1 LSKNYELLQISGK
14 GQRLFAPVL
23 EVPTAPA
30 GEFAGTA
37 PNSGTPATPQ
47 RREAASSNRTGRAF
61 PRPPWISG
69 GRGLLEDAEEREGV
83 EPASWSERLAGLWG
97 RSKIALASV
106 IGNRTA
112 QQFGRSRRNLK
123 ALTELASIAREE
135 QVKLVQRVFLAGQPT
150 PKVVVFSGIEG
161 GNGCSRVCAE
171 SAMVL
176 AAQTSASVCLVD
188 SDLRSPTLHRYF
200 GLDNRE
206 GFAEAMLELG
216 PIRDFS
222 RRLADGNLWI
232 MTSGVHTPDPHAL
245 LTSETLR
252 TRLKELREAFDFV
265 LLDAPPLNPYADATK
280 LGSLADGVILVMGA
294 NSTRREAARKAKE
307 DLKAANAKILAA
319 VLNRRT
325 FPIPE
330 PLYKIL

>member
-14 GQRLFAPVL
+14 GRKLFAPVH
-23 EVPTAPA
+23 EVPAAPV

-37 PNSGTPATPQ
+37 PSSAAPAISQ
-47 RREAASSNRTGRAF
+47 RREVASSNRIGRAF
-61 PRPPWISG
+61 PTSSLISG
-69 GRGLLEDAEEREGV
+69 VRGLLEDAEEREGV
-83 EPASWSERLAGLWG
+83 EPASWGERLAGLWG

-106 IGNRTA
+106 IGNRKA
-112 QQFGRSRRNLK
+112 QEFSRSHRNSK

-135 QVKLVQRVFLAGQPT
+135 QVKLVQRVFLAAQPT

-171 SAMVL
+171 SAKVL
-176 AAQTSASVCLVD
+176 AAQTSGSVCLVD

-206 GFAEAMLELG
+206 GFAEAMLGLG

-222 RRLADGNLWI
+222 QRLADGNLWI
-232 MTSGVHTPDPHAL
+232 MTSGAHAPDPHAL
-245 LTSETLR
+245 LSSETLR

-265 LLDAPPLNPYADATK
+265 LLDAPPLNPFADATK
-280 LGSLADGVILVMGA
+280 LGPLADGVILVMGA
-294 NSTRREAARKAKE
+294 NSTRREAARKAME
-307 DLKAANAKILAA
+307 DLKAAHSKILAA

-330 PLYKIL
+330 AIYRRL